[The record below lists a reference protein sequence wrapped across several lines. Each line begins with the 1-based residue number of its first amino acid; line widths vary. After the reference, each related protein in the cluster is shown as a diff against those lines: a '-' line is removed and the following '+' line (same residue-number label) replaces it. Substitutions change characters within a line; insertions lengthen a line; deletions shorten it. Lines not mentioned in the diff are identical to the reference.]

1 MYDGRKRLAKRLKK
15 YKEYRRNMLGEVLV
29 ITNYWNTDA
38 PPDIEDEGSWIFKI
52 YIWNQRD
59 PEIVNLTTAKVRYRR
74 AFAWYAMENKWPKK
88 FPSVW
93 EWVASYNECP
103 LPMRDEFRD

>member
-93 EWVASYNECP
+93 GWVASYNECP